1 MPKELI
7 AGYKRFRD
15 GYFKDNRTRLD
26 ALAAGQSPRICLVSC
41 CDSRVDPATVFD
53 AHPGDLFV
61 IRNVA
66 NLVPPYEEEGLFH
79 GTSAALEFAITG
91 LEVEHIVVLGHA
103 HCGGIRAL
111 MDKETGDEGSSF
123 IDRWMSIAEPV
134 RQSLVCAPD
143 TNHEDRY
150 AACERHAV
158 AHSLRNLMSY
168 PWIQSRVEGGTLSL
182 HGWHYDLAGGALS
195 ILNAETKEFQP
206 AESAGL

>member
-1 MPKELI
+1 MPEQLI

-15 GYFKDNRTRLD
+15 GYFKDNRARLD
-26 ALAAGQSPRICLVSC
+26 ALTAGQNPHICLVSC

-66 NLVPPYEEEGLFH
+66 NLVPPFEKEGLFH

-91 LEVEHIVVLGHA
+91 LEVAHIVVLGHA

-111 MDKETGDEGSSF
+111 VDKQNGGDNGSF
-123 IDRWMSIAEPV
+123 IDRWMSIAEPA
-134 RQSLVCAPD
+134 RQTLLRSPD
-143 TNHEDRY
+143 ASPEDRY
-150 AACERHAV
+150 ASCERHAV
-158 AHSLRNLMSY
+158 AHSLQNLMSY
-168 PWIQSRVEGGTLSL
+168 PWIRSRVQSGLLSL

-195 ILNAETKEFQP
+195 ILNSDTETFQP
-206 AESAGL
+206 AV